1 MTRLAALVALAL
13 ITTPFTLGGYIPPE
27 HAGIHK
33 DVHKPVDH
41 FAHDGHGAHH
51 DRGFHPTEHGGHGKE
66 GHHHVGRQEP
76 PPPGLKKDDVNID
89 VNDGRLTVSAEA
101 KTSSERDE
109 GGYAIRERSSGKLS
123 RTLQLP
129 AGIQD
134 KDIKASLNDGI
145 LTVTFPKSA
154 AEMPPKKITIS

>member
-1 MTRLAALVALAL
+1 MSNVWFYEPYYDFDRFIDDILTNNPR
-13 ITTPFTLGGYIPPE
+13 TTSGERQLQHRSADKGGAVMRPM
-27 HAGIHK
+27 
-33 DVHKPVDH
+33 KPRMDLHEDSKNNVVTAT
-41 FAHDGHGAHH
+41 F
-51 DRGFHPTEHGGHGKE
+51 EL
-66 GHHHVGRQEP
+66 
-76 PPPGLKKDDVNID
+76 PGLKKDDVNID

-154 AEMPPKKITIS
+154 AEMPRKKIT